1 MVVTLSLPRF
11 AFRPLWSL
19 IVVKQNK
26 EGVKMRMAY
35 VLFPT
40 ILIQHISVWNLTS
53 WVRTT
58 ALHQLG
64 VPFQKIPI
72 EEDAIFPPPTKTP
85 RNTPSSDLLMIHRL
99 VIAHRALRPD
109 WCSLAHHTPPFG
121 TYQKSA
127 CSISINVTSDPN
139 LPLNNQY
146 LYNVSC
152 FGPS

>member
-11 AFRPLWSL
+11 AFRPLCSL

-26 EGVKMRMAY
+26 EGVKMRMAF

-40 ILIQHISVWNLTS
+40 IMKRHLSVWNLTS

-64 VPFQKIPI
+64 VPFHNIPI

-109 WCSLAHHTPPFG
+109 WCLYTIHQHLGFSYTPSALITFVHCAHLHFMLFWYTF
-121 TYQKSA
+121 K
-127 CSISINVTSDPN
+127 
-139 LPLNNQY
+139 
-146 LYNVSC
+146 
-152 FGPS
+152 